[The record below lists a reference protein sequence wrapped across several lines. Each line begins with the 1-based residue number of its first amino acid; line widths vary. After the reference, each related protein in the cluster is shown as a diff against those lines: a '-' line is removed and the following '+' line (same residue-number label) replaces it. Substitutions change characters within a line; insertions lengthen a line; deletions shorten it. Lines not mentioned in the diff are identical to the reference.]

1 MRWLFAILYPVLI
14 LVGFWI
20 ICGRYETPHGGGL
33 GASLR
38 DVAPSAGLIYAKRNI
53 VAGESVKP
61 EDFASFPAL
70 TWSDGQVLVTIS
82 AERKQIDAG
91 EINGGKPALL
101 CGGKFSE
108 KVSVQAAMCGPAGCI
123 AIVTLPVAK
132 LQPLG
137 DALKAPGT
145 ALSLRRGDAAN
156 CS

>member
-14 LVGFWI
+14 LLGFWVI
-20 ICGRYETPHGGGL
+20 YDRHETSHGGGSA
-33 GASLR
+33 ASLR

-53 VAGESVKP
+53 MTGESVKP

-70 TWSDGQVLVTIS
+70 TWSDGQLLVTVS

-91 EINGGKPALL
+91 DVNGGKPALL
-101 CGGKFSE
+101 CGGTFSE

-123 AIVTLPVAK
+123 AIVALPAAK

-145 ALSLRRGDAAN
+145 RLSLRRGDAAN

>member
-38 DVAPSAGLIYAKRNI
+38 DVAQSAGLIYAKRNI

-70 TWSDGQVLVTIS
+70 T
-82 AERKQIDAG
+82 
-91 EINGGKPALL
+91 
-101 CGGKFSE
+101 
-108 KVSVQAAMCGPAGCI
+108 
-123 AIVTLPVAK
+123 
-132 LQPLG
+132 
-137 DALKAPGT
+137 
-145 ALSLRRGDAAN
+145 
-156 CS
+156 

>member
-1 MRWLFAILYPVLI
+1 MHPLRIVLQ
-14 LVGFWI
+14 
-20 ICGRYETPHGGGL
+20 TPCPDL
-33 GASLR
+33 
-38 DVAPSAGLIYAKRNI
+38 LIRANTH
-53 VAGESVKP
+53 V
-61 EDFASFPAL
+61 
-70 TWSDGQVLVTIS
+70 
-82 AERKQIDAG
+82 IDADDV
-91 EINGGKPALL
+91 NGGKPALL

-145 ALSLRRGDAAN
+145 GLSLRRGDAAN